1 MKARK
6 YHLFLFG
13 QESFNTS
20 ALNGREKRFVFVY
33 VGFYY
38 PFKSYKQTLC
48 KRIGGRMTINRKGNN
63 YGLLGRLG

>member
-20 ALNGREKRFVFVY
+20 ALNRREKRFIFVY

-38 PFKSYKQTLC
+38 PFKSYKQALC
-48 KRIGGRMTINRKGNN
+48 KRIWGRMTIN
-63 YGLLGRLG
+63 